1 MQTNFIKRILEK
13 HKLCC
18 YTFAVPKHSVMKNLF
33 YLFFAAGAFCS
44 CSNTDASGHQSSAD
58 SAKQAQRLDAVQ
70 DTSNFTTIQWIDSTY
85 QDIGKVKKG
94 QVAEVS
100 WRLKNVG
107 DKPLVIA
114 QVSPGCG
121 CTVAEKPEEP
131 IMPGGEGTIR
141 AKFSSSGQ
149 NEGEHRKYLSV
160 TANTKN
166 TTNYQLTFRTEVT
179 N

>member
-1 MQTNFIKRILEK
+1 
-13 HKLCC
+13 
-18 YTFAVPKHSVMKNLF
+18 MKN
-33 YLFFAAGAFCS
+33 FFLLCLAVGALVS
-44 CSNTDASGHQSSAD
+44 CSNSDASGSAA
-58 SAKQAQRLDAVQ
+58 SGKPAQRADAVY
-70 DTSNFTTIQWIDSTY
+70 DTANYTTLQWIDSTY

-114 QVSPGCG
+114 QVTPGCG

-131 IMPGGEGTIR
+131 IMPGGEATIR

-149 NEGEHRKYLSV
+149 HEGEHRKSLSV

-166 TTNYQLTFRTEVT
+166 TTNYQLSFRTEVT

>member
-1 MQTNFIKRILEK
+1 MN
-13 HKLCC
+13 
-18 YTFAVPKHSVMKNLF
+18 Y
-33 YLFFAAGAFCS
+33 FFMLLLAAGALSS
-44 CSNTDASGHQSSAD
+44 CGNTDASASKPGAD
-58 SAKQAQRLDAVQ
+58 SAALAASLNAVN
-70 DTSNFTTIQWIDSTY
+70 DTATYTSITWIDSTY
-85 QDIGKVKKG
+85 QDIGPVKKG

-100 WRLKNVG
+100 WRLKNSG
-107 DKPLVIA
+107 TKPLVIA

-141 AKFSSSGQ
+141 AKFNSSGQ

-160 TANTKN
+160 TANTKG
-166 TTNYQLTFRTEVT
+166 TTNYQLTFRVQVT

>member
-1 MQTNFIKRILEK
+1 MNNFFIL
-13 HKLCC
+13 L
-18 YTFAVPKHSVMKNLF
+18 VV
-33 YLFFAAGAFCS
+33 AGAFAS
-44 CSNTDASGHQSSAD
+44 CTGTDASAPKNGED
-58 SAKQAQRLDAVQ
+58 SAAQAQRLNAVN
-70 DTSNFTTIQWIDSTY
+70 DTATYTSLQWLDSTY

-107 DKPLVIA
+107 PKPLVIA

-121 CTVAEKPEEP
+121 CTVADKPEEP
-131 IMPGGEGTIR
+131 IMPGGESIIR
-141 AKFSSSGQ
+141 AKFNSSGQ
-149 NEGEHRKYLSV
+149 HEGEHRKYLSV

-166 TTNYQLTFRTEVT
+166 TTNYQLTFRAEVT

>member
-1 MQTNFIKRILEK
+1 M
-13 HKLCC
+13 C
-18 YTFAVPKHSVMKNLF
+18 YICGANRNVMKHFLIPF
-33 YLFFAAGAFCS
+33 IAAGLLAS
-44 CSNTDASGHQSSAD
+44 CSGTDASSHQSSED
-58 SAKQAQRLDAVQ
+58 SAKQAQRLNSVS
-70 DTSNFTTIQWIDSTY
+70 DTANYTALQWLDSTY

-114 QVSPGCG
+114 QVAPGCG
-121 CTVAEKPEEP
+121 CTVADKPEEP
-131 IMPGGEGTIR
+131 IMPGGESIIR
-141 AKFSSSGQ
+141 AKFNSSGQ
-149 NEGEHRKYLSV
+149 HEGEHRKYLSV

-166 TTNYQLTFRTEVT
+166 TTAYQLSFRTEVT